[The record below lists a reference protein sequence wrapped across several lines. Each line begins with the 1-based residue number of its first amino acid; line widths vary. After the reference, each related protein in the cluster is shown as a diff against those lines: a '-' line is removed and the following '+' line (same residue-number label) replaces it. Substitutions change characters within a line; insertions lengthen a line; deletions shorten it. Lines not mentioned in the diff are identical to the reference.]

1 MTQNLVDM
9 MVGTDNLARMD
20 SAIVELEAALAG
32 LVSLTPEQRRSL
44 PKMGDRSE
52 AFCRA
57 ALNVAMQH
65 PGVMARDFE
74 MEAFQRDMQALD
86 LLRPRFL
93 RIAHLYQRASDTET
107 ALGSDLMS
115 SSLEV
120 YGVMKVSGKGKSLDD
135 ARRNLGSRF
144 RTRTASDDAA
154 PESGEAD

>member
-20 SAIVELEAALAG
+20 SAITELEAALEA

-44 PKMGDRSE
+44 PKMGDKSE

-57 ALNVAMQH
+57 ALNVALQH

-74 MEAFQRDMQALD
+74 IDAFQRDLQALD
-86 LLRPRFL
+86 LLRPRIM
-93 RIAHLYQRASDTET
+93 RIAHLYQRITDTEI

-120 YGVMKVSGKGKSLDD
+120 YGVMKVSGKGKSLDE

-144 RTRTASDDAA
+144 RARAV
-154 PESGEAD
+154 SGEPSPADAQAG